1 VAVDTDNKKPR
12 QGRSVLLTFAIG
24 IVMILVFALIFS
36 VAQQTRRIT
45 RSAEALHSADE
56 ALRVATTAR
65 AQLALGVVVA
75 NVDLILGSNSS
86 EQLEISRTETQS
98 ALILLQKAMSELEN
112 RRQLDGSLYEAVDE
126 FMTQS
131 RATLSLLQRYDP
143 EGARELAESEL
154 DKSWTLLQ
162 LELVRERDLLNNEVA
177 SSDAF
182 LAWMR
187 MLAGFLVA
195 FLVPTAVILLFREFS
210 RRQQRQTDLEG
221 RLHTERELG
230 KARED
235 FLANASHELRTPL
248 TSIYGLALL
257 LEEDPAIVAAPSA
270 SELINMIV
278 SESADLSR
286 MVDDLLTTAR
296 LDADAL
302 HYTFE
307 NVEVAD
313 EIDEVVGPLL
323 RSGLDI
329 TVESVDAAIRVD
341 RLRFRQILR
350 NLISNARKY
359 GGPTLSVIAEVTEG
373 RFLISVCDDGDGI
386 PAELEERL
394 FQRFMHQGHQPLVL
408 GSVGLGLSIVRALA
422 DGMGGSV
429 QYVRAGGLTKF
440 VVVMPLVSVGKPSVA
455 PLSRSGQPAGYVAPV
470 SLDIAASEPFME
482 RGPG

>member
-1 VAVDTDNKKPR
+1 
-12 QGRSVLLTFAIG
+12 
-24 IVMILVFALIFS
+24 MILVFALIFS

-65 AQLALGVVVA
+65 AQLALGVIVA
-75 NVDLILGSNSS
+75 NVDLTLGSNSS
-86 EQLEISRTETQS
+86 AQLEISRTETQA
-98 ALILLQKAMSELEN
+98 ALALLQEAMSELES
-112 RRQLDGSLYEAVDE
+112 RRQLEGSLHGAVAE

-131 RATLSLLQRYDP
+131 RATLALLQRNDP
-143 EGARELAESEL
+143 VAARDLAESQL
-154 DKSWTLLQ
+154 DKSWTSLQ
-162 LELVRERDLLNNEVA
+162 LELVRERDLLDNEVA

-187 MLAGFLVA
+187 LLASFLVA
-195 FLVPTAVILLFREFS
+195 FLVPTAVMLLFREFG
-210 RRQQRQTDLEG
+210 RRQQRQNDLEG
-221 RLHTERELG
+221 RLHAERALG
-230 KARED
+230 KAREE

-257 LEEDPAIVAAPSA
+257 LEDDPAIVAAPSA

-307 NVEVAD
+307 NVEVAG

-329 TVESVDAAIRVD
+329 TVESVDATIRVD

-359 GGPTLSVIAEVTEG
+359 GGPNLSMIAEVSNG
-373 RFLISVCDDGDGI
+373 RFLISVCDDGAGI

-408 GSVGLGLSIVRALA
+408 GCVGLGLSIVRALA

-429 QYVRAGGLTKF
+429 QYVRANGLTKF
-440 VVVMPLVSVGKPSVA
+440 VVVMPLVSVGKPTVA
-455 PLSRSGQPAGYVAPV
+455 PLSRSRQPAGYVAPV
-470 SLDIAASEPFME
+470 SLDIAASQPYIEG
-482 RGPG
+482 GPG